1 MENTDCRRGV
11 SFSELHCTDP
21 PSRSEMEKTQMT
33 SFLRATLAGVA
44 IAAAMVVAPAIAET
58 MSFKADLKSAPGV
71 SPTTGEGN
79 LNATYD
85 TESRKLSWKG
95 TVSGLSGNPTA
106 AHFHGP
112 ADPGQNA
119 GVLVPA
125 AGVKTGDF
133 EGSATLT
140 NDQGKVLTGEKTYFM
155 VHTPANPGGEVRG
168 QVTKGK

>member
-1 MENTDCRRGV
+1 MK
-11 SFSELHCTDP
+11 SLF
-21 PSRSEMEKTQMT
+21 
-33 SFLRATLAGVA
+33 RAFLAGAALAA
-44 IAAAMVVAPAIAET
+44 IGAVPALAET
-58 MSFKADLKSAPGV
+58 MSFKADLKAAPGV
-71 SPTTGEGN
+71 TPSTGQGN

-125 AGVKTGDF
+125 AGVKAGEF
-133 EGSATLT
+133 EGSTTLS
-140 NDQGKVLTGEKTYFM
+140 NDQAKVLTGEKTYFM
-155 VHTPANPGGEVRG
+155 VHTAANPGGEVRG
-168 QVTKGK
+168 QVAKGQ